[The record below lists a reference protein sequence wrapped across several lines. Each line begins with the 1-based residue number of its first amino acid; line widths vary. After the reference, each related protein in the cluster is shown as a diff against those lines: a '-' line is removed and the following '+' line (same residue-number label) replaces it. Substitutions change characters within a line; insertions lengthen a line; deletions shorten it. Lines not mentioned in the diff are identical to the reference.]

1 MVEFRKL
8 SRHTGAE
15 ILGIDLAKPLAQSD
29 IDEIWKL
36 FVEHTMILFR
46 GQQLDQAELVTA
58 TGQFGKVAEI
68 TRPKEVQT
76 SGQKKLL
83 PQIML
88 ITNIRED
95 GKPIGAHPDGEM
107 WFHHDTIHR
116 EVPTKATL
124 LYALEVPTYGGN
136 TAFANLFAAYEAL
149 PADLKEGLEG
159 RKAYNAFLYGS
170 NKKGDPHATKAVSYA
185 IHPAIRRHE
194 DSGRKAIYV
203 DRLMTHHL
211 VDEPESKSQDILERV
226 FDFIERDEFVYE
238 HVWRKGDV
246 VMWDNRSS
254 IHARRDF
261 PGDQVR
267 LMWRTTIAGDVRPV

>member
-83 PQIML
+83 PLLNLSTCPRRTHSRSPQFHTSPL
-88 ITNIRED
+88 CKNICC
-95 GKPIGAHPDGEM
+95 
-107 WFHHDTIHR
+107 
-116 EVPTKATL
+116 
-124 LYALEVPTYGGN
+124 
-136 TAFANLFAAYEAL
+136 
-149 PADLKEGLEG
+149 
-159 RKAYNAFLYGS
+159 
-170 NKKGDPHATKAVSYA
+170 
-185 IHPAIRRHE
+185 
-194 DSGRKAIYV
+194 
-203 DRLMTHHL
+203 
-211 VDEPESKSQDILERV
+211 
-226 FDFIERDEFVYE
+226 
-238 HVWRKGDV
+238 
-246 VMWDNRSS
+246 
-254 IHARRDF
+254 
-261 PGDQVR
+261 
-267 LMWRTTIAGDVRPV
+267 